1 DGAGVSSIPID
12 VVDLKLVSMME
23 EQSTVGAASAL
34 VFDQGGQSRTDR
46 RVLPSSFTPTDLPPW
61 KRSNSLIPKGN
72 IKRHSG
78 YMEPPFVFIRLWYS
92 DVPFRSIQAG
102 GFLVATS
109 RPSSIRVTD

>member
-1 DGAGVSSIPID
+1 MAEVLNRMGFPLCK
-12 VVDLKLVSMME
+12 VVKAKPQKKIKETD
-23 EQSTVGAASAL
+23 AI
-34 VFDQGGQSRTDR
+34 FDNI
-46 RVLPSSFTPTDLPPW
+46 TDLPPW

-92 DVPFRSIQAG
+92 DVPFRSIQVG